1 MRSHTR
7 MYTPACKTD
16 RNGISIID
24 CINTIFPDC
33 DIVLLFGVFLHHFLQ
48 MHVNLQLYKNKKWS
62 SLVAQWVKVPA
73 QGTAVAQVQSVVQD
87 HPHAESMAKKK
98 KKKRKTKSYAQE

>member
-1 MRSHTR
+1 M
-7 MYTPACKTD
+7 
-16 RNGISIID
+16 
-24 CINTIFPDC
+24 
-33 DIVLLFGVFLHHFLQ
+33 
-48 MHVNLQLYKNKKWS
+48 NLQLYKNKKWS

-98 KKKRKTKSYAQE
+98 KEKKNKKLCLGISLENPGDDLYVVRVLDD